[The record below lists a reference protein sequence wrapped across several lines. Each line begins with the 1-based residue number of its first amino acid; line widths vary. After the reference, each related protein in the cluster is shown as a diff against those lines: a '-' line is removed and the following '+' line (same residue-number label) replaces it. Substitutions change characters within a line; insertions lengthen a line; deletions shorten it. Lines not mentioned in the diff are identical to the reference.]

1 MGDPHPLELR
11 SRLDGQPPAAPA
23 GIPRSDVPE
32 HPRAAQHP
40 GAAQHARFAYQP
52 ALDGLRAVAVLAVM
66 AYHGGVA
73 WMGGGLLGVDIFFV
87 LSGYLVTSLMLNEH
101 ARTATIRLGSFWA
114 RRARRLAPG
123 LAVLLLGVS
132 AYVYWG
138 GASISASR
146 VRGDA
151 IATLLYVANWHY
163 ILAAQ
168 NYFVRYGAPSPLLH
182 TWSLAVEEQFYL
194 IWPPLCL
201 VVLRKWGLRAVGRV
215 AAGLALASA
224 TLCAALFAG
233 GASIDRLYY
242 GTDTRSQALMV
253 GALLA
258 VIFARRVP
266 SGSPAR
272 LGGIGAVAAV
282 VLAWCLTTVDGTGPF
297 LYLGGFLVVSVA
309 TAAVIA
315 ASVGAPHGLI
325 SRALSWRPARY
336 VGRISYGLYLYH
348 WPLFLFLTQARTGA
362 GGYALLALR
371 FAATFAVAALSYHLL
386 EAPIRRGVLPWSRP
400 RGLPSALWK
409 VLAPA
414 CAVGLIVTA
423 VLVATAPRTP
433 SAHAMDA
440 IAPPP
445 PPSYVAPGGA
455 TPADPVRALLI
466 GDSLAVTLG
475 EGLGVDSQAW
485 GVSLSNESAL
495 GCDLDPDT
503 TIDVM
508 GTVSKAPQGCP
519 HWRSTWKRLV
529 DDTNPDVVVVLL
541 GRWETV
547 DRYWGGKWTTVG
559 HRAFDAHLRSELSDI
574 VDICSERG
582 AKVAFLTLPYVKQT
596 TVQPD
601 GQPWDMNLPSRTVA
615 YNADVASVVAAN
627 PSKAAVINLN
637 ALLDPAGRYTSFI
650 DGVRVRSTDD
660 EHISKAGGEWL
671 RPKLLPQ
678 IAALGSAHRTARLSG
693 RH

>member
-1 MGDPHPLELR
+1 MGEEHPLELR
-11 SRLDGQPPAAPA
+11 SRVDGPSPTTSVGA
-23 GIPRSDVPE
+23 S
-32 HPRAAQHP
+32 RARP
-40 GAAQHARFAYQP
+40 GGGTGAFGYQP

-73 WMGGGLLGVDIFFV
+73 WVGGGLLGVDVFFV
-87 LSGYLVTSLMLNEH
+87 LSGYLVTSLMLAEH
-101 ARTATIRLGSFWA
+101 AGSASIRLGSFWA
-114 RRARRLAPG
+114 RRARRLAPA

-138 GASISASR
+138 VGSMSASR

-163 ILAAQ
+163 VLAAQ

-182 TWSLAVEEQFYL
+182 TWSLSVEEQFYL
-194 IWPPLCL
+194 IWPPLAL
-201 VVLRKWGLRAVGRV
+201 VVLRRWGLRGLGRV
-215 AAGLALASA
+215 AGILAVASGG
-224 TLCAALFAG
+224 LCAALYAG

-253 GALLA
+253 GAGLA
-258 VIFARRVP
+258 VILARRGV
-266 SGSPAR
+266 SASPGWLSA
-272 LGGIGAVAAV
+272 GGLIGVG
-282 VLAWCLTTVDGTGPF
+282 VLAWCLQGVSGTGPF

-309 TAAVIA
+309 AATVIA
-315 ASVGAPHGLI
+315 ASVGMPSGVIA
-325 SRALSWRPARY
+325 RALSWAPARY

-348 WPLFLFLTQARTGA
+348 WPLFLLLTEARTGL

-371 FAATFAVAALSYHLL
+371 FGATFAAASLSYRLI
-386 EAPIRRGVLPWSRP
+386 EAPIRRGSVPWRSAGRLRSGSSRIVAP
-400 RGLPSALWK
+400 LCAGGLLVAA
-409 VLAPA
+409 VLA
-414 CAVGLIVTA
+414 
-423 VLVATAPRTP
+423 ATSSRTP
-433 SAHAMDA
+433 SANAAGA

-455 TPADPVRALLI
+455 TAGDPVRALLI

-495 GCDLDPDT
+495 GCDLDPAT
-503 TIDVM
+503 NVDVM
-508 GTVSKAPQGCP
+508 GTISKAPQGCP
-519 HWRSTWKRLV
+519 HWRSTWSRLV
-529 DDTNPDVVVVLL
+529 DGTNPDVVVVLL

-559 HRAFDAHLRSELSDI
+559 QRAFDAHLRAELAQI
-574 VDICSERG
+574 VTICSQRG
-582 AKVAFLTLPYVKQT
+582 AKVAFLTLPYVQQT

-601 GQPWDMNLPSRTVA
+601 GQPWDMNLASRTDA

-627 PSKAAVINLN
+627 PSKAALVGLN
-637 ALLDPAGRYTSFI
+637 ALLDPSGRYTSYV
-650 DGVRVRSTDD
+650 DGVRVRNSDD

-671 RPKLLPQ
+671 RPKLLPE
-678 IAALGSAHRTARLSG
+678 IAALGSLHRGVS
-693 RH
+693 